1 MWVSRRSFLA
11 STTAVAVAATMPQA
25 AGADG
30 RKTLLMRSR
39 QIEVSGKAATRYG
52 VTQPSGA
59 FGLTLNEGEQ
69 FSVRL
74 ENRLPVL
81 AGLHWHGMTEPWR
94 QDGVPYLSGPPIAPG
109 AAQDFDFP
117 AIPPGTRWMHSHFG
131 LQEQNL
137 LAAPLIIR
145 ETSAIRSNAQ
155 EVVVFLED
163 FSWTSPEEIFEGL
176 RKRPAMAMAAPSDK
190 AAPMA
195 PDLNDVEYDAYLA
208 NDRTLDDPDVIRVE
222 RNGEVRLRIINAGAS
237 SNFTIDLG
245 NIQGSLVAVDGNPI
259 VPVAVRRVP
268 VAIAQRADIVLR
280 MPSDGTAVPIL
291 ALGEGRRLRA
301 GIILQPPG
309 ATVSKLS
316 ANGSEMGPRVG
327 LEQELQLVASAPLA
341 ARPPNRS
348 IPVQLTGNM
357 MGYVWAMPING
368 MPGLPGTAGRGERV
382 EIAFVNTTMMSHPMH
397 LHGHVF
403 QVVQINDR
411 QIPGAIRDTILVPP
425 KATVKVAFDA
435 DNPGTLGVPLSQSL
449 SHGGRHVLDAGLSRV
464 RLVRAKVFSIEYREE
479 FRSRQWCAPSP

>member
-1 MWVSRRSFLA
+1 MWLSRRSFLA
-11 STTAVAVAATMPQA
+11 STATIAVAATMPQA
-25 AGADG
+25 AGANG

-52 VTQPSGA
+52 VTQPSGE

-176 RKRPAMAMAAPSDK
+176 RKRPTMAMAA
-190 AAPMA
+190 
-195 PDLNDVEYDAYLA
+195 
-208 NDRTLDDPDVIRVE
+208 
-222 RNGEVRLRIINAGAS
+222 
-237 SNFTIDLG
+237 
-245 NIQGSLVAVDGNPI
+245 
-259 VPVAVRRVP
+259 
-268 VAIAQRADIVLR
+268 
-280 MPSDGTAVPIL
+280 
-291 ALGEGRRLRA
+291 
-301 GIILQPPG
+301 
-309 ATVSKLS
+309 
-316 ANGSEMGPRVG
+316 
-327 LEQELQLVASAPLA
+327 
-341 ARPPNRS
+341 
-348 IPVQLTGNM
+348 
-357 MGYVWAMPING
+357 
-368 MPGLPGTAGRGERV
+368 
-382 EIAFVNTTMMSHPMH
+382 
-397 LHGHVF
+397 
-403 QVVQINDR
+403 
-411 QIPGAIRDTILVPP
+411 
-425 KATVKVAFDA
+425 
-435 DNPGTLGVPLSQSL
+435 
-449 SHGGRHVLDAGLSRV
+449 
-464 RLVRAKVFSIEYREE
+464 
-479 FRSRQWCAPSP
+479 